1 MSGKPI
7 RTALVTGNSSGL
19 GLGLTRMLMRQ
30 GAAVYGLSRR
40 GCPEETAGDVRVDL
54 ARYEDIAPAMAQL
67 LDGVERL
74 DLVVLNAG
82 LLGQIQS
89 MQEADIA
96 ELRQLMDVN
105 VWANKPIL
113 DHLLAHG
120 IEVGQIIAISSGAS
134 VSGNFGWSGYSI
146 SKAALNMFV
155 QLYAHEFPDTHMHAL
170 APGLVDTAMQ
180 GFISDAVD
188 LERFPALKRLQEA
201 RGTDAMPDNEA
212 VAQQILESL
221 ARLRDAPSGRFVDLR
236 DLPKP

>member
-1 MSGKPI
+1 MPGKPI

-19 GLGLTRMLMRQ
+19 GLGLTRVLKRQ
-30 GAAVYGLSRR
+30 GAAVYGFSRR
-40 GCPEETAGDVRVDL
+40 GCPEETAGDIRLDL
-54 ARYEDIAPAMAQL
+54 ADYAGIAPAIAHL

-89 MQEADIA
+89 MQEADIT

-113 DHLLAHG
+113 DHFLARD
-120 IEVGQIIAISSGAS
+120 IAVGQIIAISSGAA

-155 QLYAHEFPDTHMHAL
+155 QLYAHEFRGTPMHSL

-180 GFISDAVD
+180 EFISEEVD
-188 LERFPALKRLQEA
+188 VERFPALKRLQEA
-201 RGTDAMPDNEA
+201 RGTDAMPDNDT
-212 VAQQILESL
+212 VAQMILDSL
-221 ARLRDAPSGRFVDLR
+221 EGVRAIPTGRFVDLR
-236 DLPKP
+236 NL

>member
-1 MSGKPI
+1 MPGKPI

-19 GLGLTRMLMRQ
+19 GLGLTRMLIRQ

-54 ARYEDIAPAMAQL
+54 AQYEDIAPAMAQL

-89 MQEADIA
+89 MQEADIS

-120 IEVGQIIAISSGAS
+120 IEVGQIIAISSGAA

-155 QLYAHEFPDTHMHAL
+155 QLYAHEFPGTPVHSL
-170 APGLVDTAMQ
+170 APGLVDTGMQ
-180 GFISDAVD
+180 EFISGEVD
-188 LERFPALKRLQEA
+188 VTRFPALRRLQEA
-201 RGTDAMPDNEA
+201 RGTEAMPDA
-212 VAQQILESL
+212 GTAARQVLAGLEQV
-221 ARLRDAPSGRFVDLR
+221 RKVPTGRFVDLR
-236 DLPKP
+236 DLRKS

>member
-1 MSGKPI
+1 MPGKPI
-7 RTALVTGNSSGL
+7 RTVLVTGNSSGL
-19 GLGLTRMLMRQ
+19 GLGLTRRLMRQ
-30 GAAVYGLSRR
+30 GAAVYGLSRS

-54 ARYEDIAPAMAQL
+54 ADYAGIAPAMAQL

-113 DHLLAHG
+113 DHFLANG

-155 QLYAHEFPDTHMHAL
+155 QLYAHEFPGTPMHSL
-170 APGLVDTAMQ
+170 APGLVDTGMQ
-180 GFISDAVD
+180 EFISDRVD
-188 LERFPALKRLQEA
+188 VERFPALKRLQEA
-201 RGTDAMPDNEA
+201 RGTDAMPDNDTA
-212 VAQQILESL
+212 AQQIIDSLE
-221 ARLRDAPSGRFVDLR
+221 RLCDAPSGRFLDLR
-236 DLPKP
+236 NLLSP

>member
-1 MSGKPI
+1 MPSKPI

-19 GLGLTRMLMRQ
+19 GLGLTRVLMRQ
-30 GAAVYGLSRR
+30 SATVYGLSRS

-54 ARYEDIAPAMAQL
+54 ADYAGIAPAIAQL

-113 DHLLAHG
+113 DHFLAKD
-120 IEVGQIIAISSGAS
+120 IEVGQIIAISSGAA

-155 QLYAHEFPDTHMHAL
+155 QLYAHEFPETPMHSL

-180 GFISDAVD
+180 EFISEEVD
-188 LERFPALKRLQEA
+188 VERFPALKRLQEA
-201 RGTDAMPDNEA
+201 RGTDAMPDNDTA
-212 VAQQILESL
+212 AQMILDGLQRVRAISTG
-221 ARLRDAPSGRFVDLR
+221 SFVDLR
-236 DLPKP
+236 NL

>member
-1 MSGKPI
+1 MTDKSI

-19 GLGLTRMLMRQ
+19 GLGLTRMLKDQ
-30 GAAVYGLSRR
+30 GAAVYGLSRS
-40 GCPEETAGDVRVDL
+40 GCPEETAGDIRVDL
-54 ARYEDIAPAMAQL
+54 ADYAGIAPAMAQL

-113 DHLLAHG
+113 DHLLARG
-120 IEVGQIIAISSGAS
+120 IEVGQIIAISSGAA

-155 QLYAHEFPDTHMHAL
+155 QLYAHEFPETPMHSL

-180 GFISDAVD
+180 EFISEEVD
-188 LERFPALKRLQEA
+188 VERFPALKRLQEA
-201 RGTDAMPDNEA
+201 RGTDAMPDNDTA
-212 VAQQILESL
+212 AQRILDSL
-221 ARLRDAPSGRFVDLR
+221 EDVRAIPTGRFADLR
-236 DLPKP
+236 NL